1 MSYRKIIIVGE
12 SNLCR
17 SFMGE
22 AILRG
27 LLKRKQISEIEV
39 ISRGLVVLF
48 SEPVSPQAAR
58 LLREHGYPIEEF
70 RSTQLTEEEM
80 QSADL
85 VLTMTEEQAE
95 RIRSDFHV
103 STTCM
108 SLGTFIDMDTP
119 IPEMQGDSEEE
130 YLQCFTAIEHVME
143 AVADRVIGE
152 LAQ

>member
-1 MSYRKIIIVGE
+1 MNYRKIIIVGE
-12 SNLCR
+12 RNLCR

-27 LLKRKQISEIEV
+27 LLKKKQISGIEV
-39 ISRGLVVLF
+39 VSRGLVVLF

-58 LLREHGYPIEEF
+58 LLRANGYSIEEF
-70 RSTQLTEEEM
+70 RSVQLTEEEM
-80 QSADL
+80 ESADL
-85 VLTMTEEQAE
+85 ILTMTEEQAE
-95 RIRSDFHV
+95 KIRSDFQS

-119 IPEMQGDSEEE
+119 IPEVQGDTEEE
-130 YLQCFTAIEHVME
+130 YMQCFTAIEHVME